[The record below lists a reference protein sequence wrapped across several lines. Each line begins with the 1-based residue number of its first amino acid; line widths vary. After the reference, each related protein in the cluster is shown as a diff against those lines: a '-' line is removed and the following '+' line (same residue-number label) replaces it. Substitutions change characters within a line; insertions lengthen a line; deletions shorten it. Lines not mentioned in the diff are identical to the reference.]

1 MTDIGKNTRRE
12 QIKKWRDGIQK
23 NTELLLA
30 FPVEQIED
38 DDIAVFR
45 ADVARR
51 IEDLSVYL
59 ATGEWSLFLDTPLT
73 FPEAQ
78 SEAKP
83 EAAATVEAQGEVVDA
98 EVIKPDELPLLPAPE
113 ATDDTKGKKG
123 GKKRKGKKGGKE

>member
-12 QIKKWRDGIQK
+12 TIKKWRDGIQK

-45 ADVARR
+45 ANCARR
-51 IEDLSVYL
+51 IEDLSVFL

-73 FPEAQ
+73 FPKARETDDA
-78 SEAKP
+78 EPAD
-83 EAAATVEAQGEVVDA
+83 VVDVA
-98 EVIKPDELPLLPAPE
+98 DEEQLLLPAPE
-113 ATDDTKGKKG
+113 VEGKS
-123 GKKRKGKKGGKE
+123 KKTRKKGGKE

>member
-45 ADVARR
+45 ANCARR
-51 IEDLSVYL
+51 IEDLSVFL

-73 FPEAQ
+73 FPKAQ

-83 EAAATVEAQGEVVDA
+83 EAADVVDDTA
-98 EVIKPDELPLLPAPE
+98 ADVVDVADGEQLLLPAPE
-113 ATDDTKGKKG
+113 VDGKGKKTRKKG
-123 GKKRKGKKGGKE
+123 GKK

>member
-38 DDIAVFR
+38 DNVAVFR

-59 ATGEWSLFLDTPLT
+59 ATGEWNLFLDTPLT

-78 SEAKP
+78 SE
-83 EAAATVEAQGEVVDA
+83 VVDA
-98 EVIKPDELPLLPAPE
+98 GVIKPDELPRLPAPE
-113 ATDDTKGKKG
+113 ATDDTEGKKG
-123 GKKRKGKKGGKE
+123 GKKRKGKKGGEE

>member
-38 DDIAVFR
+38 DNVAVFR

-73 FPEAQ
+73 FPEAR
-78 SEAKP
+78 ETDDVEPADVV
-83 EAAATVEAQGEVVDA
+83 ADTATDVVDVA
-98 EVIKPDELPLLPAPE
+98 DGEQLLLPAPE
-113 ATDDTKGKKG
+113 VEGKGKKKRKKG
-123 GKKRKGKKGGKE
+123 GK

>member
-38 DDIAVFR
+38 DNVAVFR

-83 EAAATVEAQGEVVDA
+83 EAAATVEAQGDVVVA

-113 ATDDTKGKKG
+113 ATTGKKG
-123 GKKRKGKKGGKE
+123 SKKRKGKEGGAE

>member
-38 DDIAVFR
+38 DEIAVFR
-45 ADVARR
+45 AQCARR

-73 FPEAQ
+73 LPTKEETPDA
-78 SEAKP
+78 EPAD
-83 EAAATVEAQGEVVDA
+83 VVD
-98 EVIKPDELPLLPAPE
+98 VTKDDGNQLLLPAPE
-113 ATDDTKGKKG
+113 TDGDGKKKARKKG
-123 GKKRKGKKGGKE
+123 GK

>member
-1 MTDIGKNTRRE
+1 MTDIGKTTRRE
-12 QIKKWRDGIQK
+12 TITKWRTGIQK

-38 DDIAVFR
+38 DNIAVFR

-73 FPEAQ
+73 FPEPAT
-78 SEAKP
+78 
-83 EAAATVEAQGEVVDA
+83 AAPSEVVDVMTTPA
-98 EVIKPDELPLLPAPE
+98 KGDLILIEDKSDATPIGGKP
-113 ATDDTKGKKG
+113 KKRGKKG
-123 GKKRKGKKGGKE
+123 GKA

>member
-38 DDIAVFR
+38 DNVAVFR

-59 ATGEWSLFLDTPLT
+59 ATGEWSLFLDTSLT

-78 SEAKP
+78 SEAK
-83 EAAATVEAQGEVVDA
+83 
-98 EVIKPDELPLLPAPE
+98 PE

-123 GKKRKGKKGGKE
+123 GKKRKRKKGGAE